1 MNEKEKNKDE
11 FVWTDELVKEFGR
24 QWAAGI
30 LPDENPIE
38 QFKASKQR
46 KPLFVTEDGVDV
58 FEDGAELIC
67 VEKDFSTRK
76 AYISP
81 FASPIE
87 CNKYFFTEA
96 AAIEYVRLNK
106 PMYSLNDVGDAWEK
120 LFHEAF
126 TYDQLITE
134 LEKLKQ

>member
-11 FVWTDELVKEFGR
+11 FVWTDELVILYANEFVGKTQAR
-24 QWAAGI
+24 EFLEI
-30 LPDENPIE
+30 
-38 QFKASKQR
+38 FKKNWQR

-81 FASPIE
+81 FASPIK

-120 LFHEAF
+120 LCHEAF